1 MGLLGE
7 SQRRCC
13 TRNPQPS
20 AAEQPMATDFSNR
33 DRIQALCWLVDELLD
48 GGDDLRALV
57 VRPQA
62 LRGWRRQQLAALV
75 RDLGE
80 ALERELP

>member
-1 MGLLGE
+1 M
-7 SQRRCC
+7 
-13 TRNPQPS
+13 PS
-20 AAEQPMATDFSNR
+20 AVDANQR

-48 GGDDLRALV
+48 AGDDLRALV
-57 VRPQA
+57 VQPQA